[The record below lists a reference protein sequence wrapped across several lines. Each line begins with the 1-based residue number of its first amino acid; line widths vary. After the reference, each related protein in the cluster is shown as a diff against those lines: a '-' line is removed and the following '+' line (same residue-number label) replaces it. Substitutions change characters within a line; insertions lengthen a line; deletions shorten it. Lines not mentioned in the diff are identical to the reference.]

1 MTGVQWA
8 LATTGMVGAGLL
20 AWFFRHPLR
29 RSRQLREEEQACRAF
44 QSQREALAQRF
55 LDVAGR
61 TGKPRG
67 LRWLAVDFGDQ
78 IRFARDRQTGLLAAF
93 VGVNIRFEAIPGG
106 DMEDVAA
113 VGNIRD
119 GAALFHFERG
129 GWGTGGKT
137 LFNVGPDEAL
147 ARFQTQFEPIPAG
160 SAPPT
165 VT

>member
-1 MTGVQWA
+1 M
-8 LATTGMVGAGLL
+8 
-20 AWFFRHPLR
+20 AWLFREPLR
-29 RSRQLREEEQACRAF
+29 RSRQAREADAARMAF
-44 QSQREALAQRF
+44 HSQRDALSRKF
-55 LDVAGR
+55 LEVASL

-78 IRFARDRQTGLLAAF
+78 VRFARDRQTGMLAAF

-106 DMEDVAA
+106 DMEGVAA

-119 GAALFHFERG
+119 GAALFHYEQG

-147 ARFQTQFEPIPAG
+147 ARFQAQFEPLAASPL
-160 SAPPT
+160 
-165 VT
+165 V